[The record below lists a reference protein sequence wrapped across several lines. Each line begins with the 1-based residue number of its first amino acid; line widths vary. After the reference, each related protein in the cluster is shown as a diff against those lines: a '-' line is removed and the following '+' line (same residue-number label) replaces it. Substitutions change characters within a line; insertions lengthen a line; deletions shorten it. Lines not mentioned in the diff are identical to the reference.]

1 MYKNLRGRP
10 GVVLTAVAVAQF
22 AVALDLSV
30 VNVALPAIRT
40 ALGFAPLG
48 LSWVVHAYALT
59 LGGFLLL
66 GPRMRPVR
74 PHGGCSCSAWWSS
87 GCARWRAAWPRH
99 PGN

>member
-1 MYKNLRGRP
+1 MLA
-10 GVVLTAVAVAQF
+10 AVAVAQF

-30 VNVALPAIRT
+30 VNVALPAMRG

-66 GPRMRPVR
+66 G
-74 PHGGCSCSAWWSS
+74 G
-87 GCARWRAAWPRH
+87 RAADLFGRRRLFVLGLAVFGLCSLAGGVAQAPWQLIAA
-99 PGN
+99 